1 MVVFFFIPMVWFSY
15 TNRKMDLETRFLAR
29 AVALIILYV
38 IYRYYLVQGGSTYGK
53 GILYFMY

>member
-1 MVVFFFIPMVWFSY
+1 MVWLSY
-15 TNRKMDLETRFLAR
+15 TNRKMDLESRFLAR

-53 GILYFMY
+53 GILYFMF